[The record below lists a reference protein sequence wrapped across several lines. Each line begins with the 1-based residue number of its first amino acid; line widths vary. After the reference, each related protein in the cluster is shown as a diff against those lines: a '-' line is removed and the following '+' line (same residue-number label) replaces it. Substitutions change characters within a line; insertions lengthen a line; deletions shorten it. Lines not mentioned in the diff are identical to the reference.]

1 MIYLDYN
8 ATTPV
13 FPEVKEAI
21 LPYFNE
27 VFGNPSCIYSLGKE
41 AKEAIEKA
49 REQVAHFIHA
59 SPEEI
64 IFTSGGTESNNTVF
78 KGVLWALREKGRHVI
93 TTQIE
98 HPSVVN
104 PAIFMMMELGF
115 DVSFIPPDSE
125 GVIRPEEVEKAIKK
139 GTVLISVMHAN
150 NETGVIQ
157 PIEEIAKIAR
167 EKGIFFHTDAAQ
179 SLGKIPVD
187 VERLGVD
194 LLTIAGHKLYAPK
207 GIGALYIRKGT
218 PFVPFIHGSGQEN
231 NHRAGTENVTFIVA
245 LGKACDLLKEK
256 LEKKENL
263 RLAELRDKFW
273 QSLCYKSEV
282 VRFGH
287 SKYCLPNTLFIGF
300 KGLSGHEVLQRLPEI
315 CASTGAACQSEKV
328 GISNVLLAMG
338 VAPSVG
344 KGAVRFSLGY
354 PTTEQEIDTAVALIT
369 ERLKLV

>member
-104 PAIFMMMELGF
+104 PAMFMTELGF
-115 DVSFIPPDSE
+115 KISFVPPDTE
-125 GVIRPEEVEKAIKK
+125 GIVRAEEVEKAIKK
-139 GTVLISVMHAN
+139 GTVLISIIHAN

-157 PIEEIAKIAR
+157 PIEDIAKIAR

-207 GIGALYIRKGT
+207 GIGALYMRKGT
-218 PFVPFIHGSGQEN
+218 PFSPLIHGSGQEN
-231 NHRAGTENVTFIVA
+231 NHRAGTENVAFIVA

-263 RLAELRDKFW
+263 RLAKLRDKLW
-273 QSLCYKSEV
+273 QSLCEKLEV

-287 SKYCLPNTLFIGF
+287 SKHCLPNTLFVGF
-300 KGLSGHEVLQRLPEI
+300 KGLNGWEVLKKVPEI
-315 CASTGAACQSEKV
+315 CASTGAACQSGKA
-328 GISNVLLAMG
+328 GISNILLAMG
-338 VAPSVG
+338 VAPSVA

-354 PTTEQEIDTAVALIT
+354 PTTEKEIDEAVNLIT
-369 ERLKLV
+369 ERLKSV